1 MVSIDELH
9 TTSPLVPPAA
19 CSLIKR
25 LYSSVLFMSL
35 YSTLM
40 PGYNASNPWI
50 SSRRLGVGGRVNHH
64 LAFFL
69 RAVDQF
75 LIVGGVA
82 RREGRIG
89 GNGAQQGDCRYGR
102 ADFFIIIIHPLITF
116 NKPKINI

>member
-19 CSLIKR
+19 CSLMKR

-40 PGYNASNPWI
+40 PGYNARTLDQRR
-50 SSRRLGVGGRVNHH
+50 RRLGVGGRVNHH

-75 LIVGGVA
+75 LIVGG
-82 RREGRIG
+82 
-89 GNGAQQGDCRYGR
+89 
-102 ADFFIIIIHPLITF
+102 
-116 NKPKINI
+116 